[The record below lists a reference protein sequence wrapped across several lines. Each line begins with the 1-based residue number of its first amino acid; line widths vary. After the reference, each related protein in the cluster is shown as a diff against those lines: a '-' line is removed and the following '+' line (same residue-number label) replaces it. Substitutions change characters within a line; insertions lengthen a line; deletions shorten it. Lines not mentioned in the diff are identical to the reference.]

1 MRRLPG
7 RKVLLDEIQ
16 EKRALAGAG
25 LTNDVEVPAALL
37 GVEGDI
43 AAQRVSA
50 DAELLMY
57 CSHSQNGAGVP
68 CTPQV
73 GNMVRAAPSFP
84 VRMRQGYIISATT
97 TKTGLK
103 VLCELDENK
112 YQKGIVV
119 SDAEMAGLNITRA
132 EFHGEWNYTI
142 APSNKSCE
150 AVVS

>member
-1 MRRLPG
+1 MSNAPVPHLEALGSIAPG
-7 RKVLLDEIQ
+7 LLYPHQ
-16 EKRALAGAG
+16 
-25 LTNDVEVPAALL
+25 
-37 GVEGDI
+37 
-43 AAQRVSA
+43 A
-50 DAELLMY
+50 D
-57 CSHSQNGAGVP
+57 G
-68 CTPQV
+68 
-73 GNMVRAAPSFP
+73 
-84 VRMRQGYIISATT
+84 ATT